1 MRNFR
6 PPVFSKSALSS
17 SVLTAIAVGCLV
29 PAAGTQV
36 QSRSNHATTANSI
49 LQNTG
54 GPGPAI
60 PSDGPEGPIRAQGAA
75 TVPQTTKSP
84 ATSPT
89 RTSPIFLA
97 PANYSTGDA
106 NAIAVADVNGDGKPD
121 LVVANCPGGSCSI
134 QEPATI
140 SVLLGNGDGTFQDPV
155 TYPSGGMLPT
165 SIQIADMNLDGK
177 PDIVVTNESFG
188 VSMLLGNGDGT
199 FQPVVGVAG
208 IAGPQQ
214 VLVADVNHDGKP
226 DLVVLSGSTE
236 VLLGNGDGTFQPIV
250 IYEECIG
257 CLTSSLAIADVNGDG
272 KLDLL
277 VSYWDAIGVR
287 LGNGDGTFQSETFI
301 AVDAQAGWLAAGD
314 VNRDGHIDLVYV
326 HLCLGPCPGT
336 LSVMLG
342 NGDGTFSA
350 PVAYGWDAYRATSV
364 VIADINED
372 GKADLVIGGASCPEQ
387 CSFLLGGIG
396 VLLGNGDGTFEAT
409 FPYAPFSPVGSNVV
423 VKDVNG
429 DNLPDVISTYNAISA
444 YSQVWLHVGSAP
456 TTTTLTSTLN
466 PSVFGQPVTRTATV
480 LASTGTPTG
489 TVELFDNASG
499 CLDSNDC
506 GGTPLANGSAIFSNV
521 PLTAGS
527 HVLVASYQGS
537 LAFNSSKS
545 TQLNQVVKK
554 ATTAT
559 SVVSSLN
566 PATPR
571 RKVTY
576 TATVTG
582 QYGGP
587 AGGNVTFSEKGAT
600 LATVPVANGEA
611 AFSTSN
617 QSCGVHP
624 ITASYPGDPDNY
636 ASSQTLSEQ
645 VLCSTTTSLATS
657 GSPTYVGQPV
667 TFTATVTSYYG
678 TIPNGET
685 VTFYDGATA
694 LASAAL
700 VGGTAR
706 FATSTLSA
714 KSHFFKA
721 SYAGD
726 GGFTASSAKVTQN
739 VIKYSTSTT
748 LSSSL
753 NPSQHGQPVTFT
765 ANVQSVGGPVPT
777 GKVVFLNGL
786 NSLGAV
792 VLSGGV
798 ATLTKSTLPAG
809 TDAIRAEY
817 FGDADSALSTS
828 ATLNQVVQ

>member
-1 MRNFR
+1 MHNFR
-6 PPVFSKSALSS
+6 RHAFSKSALFVSL
-17 SVLTAIAVGCLV
+17 LTTIAV
-29 PAAGTQV
+29 
-36 QSRSNHATTANSI
+36 
-49 LQNTG
+49 
-54 GPGPAI
+54 
-60 PSDGPEGPIRAQGAA
+60 AA
-75 TVPQTTKSP
+75 TF
-84 ATSPT
+84 PT
-89 RTSPIFLA
+89 RTPPIFLP
-97 PANYSTGDA
+97 PANYSTDGP

-121 LVVANCPGGSCSI
+121 LVVANCPGGGCDA
-134 QEPATI
+134 QVPGTI
-140 SVLLGNGDGTFQDPV
+140 SVLLGNGDGTFQEPV
-155 TYPSGGMLPT
+155 NYPSGGMLPT
-165 SIQIADMNLDGK
+165 SVQIADMNLDGK

-208 IAGPQQ
+208 IAGPQR
-214 VLVADVNHDGKP
+214 VLVADLNHDGKP

-250 IYEECIG
+250 IYEGCIG

-277 VSYWDAIGVR
+277 VSYWDEIGVR

-301 AVDAQAGWLAAGD
+301 AADAQAGWLAAGD

-342 NGDGTFSA
+342 NGDGTFQA
-350 PVAYGWDAYRATSV
+350 PVAYGWDGYRATSV

-372 GKADLVIGGASCPEQ
+372 GKPDLVIGGASCPEQ
-387 CSFLLGGIG
+387 CGFVFGGIA
-396 VLLGNGDGTFEAT
+396 VLLGKGDGTFEAT
-409 FPYAPFSPVGSNVV
+409 LPYAPFSPVGSSVV

-429 DNLPDVISTYNAISA
+429 DNRPDVISIYNALGA
-444 YSQVWLHVGSAP
+444 YSQVWLHVGSVP
-456 TTTTLTSTLN
+456 TTTALTSTLN

-489 TVELFDNASG
+489 TVELFDIASG
-499 CLDSNDC
+499 CPDNSNDC
-506 GGTPLANGSAIFSNV
+506 GGTALANGDAIFSNV
-521 PLTAGS
+521 PLAAGS
-527 HVLVASYQGS
+527 HVLVAVYQGS
-537 LAFNSSKS
+537 IAFNSSKS

-571 RKVTY
+571 RTVTY

-587 AGGNVTFSEKGAT
+587 AFGNLTFSEKGTT
-600 LATVPVANGEA
+600 LATVPVTNGQA
-611 AFSTSN
+611 AFATSKEP
-617 QSCGVHP
+617 CGVHP

-636 ASSQTLSEQ
+636 ASSQTLNEQ
-645 VLCSTTTSLATS
+645 VLCSTTISLASS
-657 GSPTYVGQPV
+657 GSPTFVGQPV

-685 VTFYDGATA
+685 VTFYDGTTA
-694 LASAAL
+694 LASIAL

-714 KSHFFKA
+714 KPHFFRV

-726 GGFTASSAKVTQN
+726 GGFTASTAKVTQN

-748 LSSSL
+748 LSSTV
-753 NPSQHGQPVTFT
+753 NPSKHGQPVTFT
-765 ANVQSVGGPVPT
+765 ATVQSGGGPVPT

-786 NSLGAV
+786 NLLGAV
-792 VLSGGV
+792 VLSDGV
-798 ATLTKSTLPAG
+798 ATITKSTLPVG
-809 TDAIRAEY
+809 TNAIRAEY